1 MTCPADGLDPD
12 LLRLV
17 RALWTAY
24 DTPCEFPVECAWDDL
39 PDPQRSNWL
48 ALARAS
54 HDLGVRISGP
64 QVPAA
69 PNPDPV
75 EVGRVGEAPDTR
87 EDVDC
92 PAPEACARSCDQ
104 HPAALTTAPVI
115 DPATD
120 PVAGLR
126 TRTHTWAP
134 SATRPPASAASRC
147 R

>member
-75 EVGRVGEAPDTR
+75 EVGRVGEAPAPGRTSTALPLR
-87 EDVDC
+87 
-92 PAPEACARSCDQ
+92 PAPG
-104 HPAALTTAPVI
+104 
-115 DPATD
+115 PATST
-120 PVAGLR
+120 PP
-126 TRTHTWAP
+126 P
-134 SATRPPASAASRC
+134 SRPPR
-147 R
+147 